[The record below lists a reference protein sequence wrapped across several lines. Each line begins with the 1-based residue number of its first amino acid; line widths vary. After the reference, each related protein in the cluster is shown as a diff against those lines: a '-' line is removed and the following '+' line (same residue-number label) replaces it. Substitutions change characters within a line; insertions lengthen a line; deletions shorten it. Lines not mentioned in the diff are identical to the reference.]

1 MFNSCS
7 YLRFLKL
14 MPRFVRLQC
23 NNFLPFSLKAMVS
36 QLLFFFFCDR
46 FSCFVF
52 FVYILYILNARGE
65 YSAF

>member
-1 MFNSCS
+1 
-7 YLRFLKL
+7 

-36 QLLFFFFCDR
+36 QLFLFFFFCDR